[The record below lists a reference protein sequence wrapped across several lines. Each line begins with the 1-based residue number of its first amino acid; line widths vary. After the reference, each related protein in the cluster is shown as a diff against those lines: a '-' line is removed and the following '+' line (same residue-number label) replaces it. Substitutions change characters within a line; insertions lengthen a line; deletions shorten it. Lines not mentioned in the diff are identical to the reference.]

1 MQSKTPRASGRPA
14 PTLRQVKPNCRS
26 LSCKTQS
33 QQSFDSAN
41 CAGYTE
47 IIATVLEAEA
57 GRLIALYPSCPRQ
70 ASLLVDRLTLA
81 RDRAL
86 WEGQW

>member
-14 PTLRQVKPNCRS
+14 PTLRQVKPNFSSVSCRF
-26 LSCKTQS
+26 QS
-33 QQSFDSAN
+33 QRSSDSAK
-41 CAGYTE
+41 CAGYLA

-57 GRLIALYPSCPRQ
+57 GRLIALYPSCPRH

-86 WEGQW
+86 WEGQP